1 MKKQT
6 HIHHAHPRFIDSLYQ
21 EYLKDPD
28 SVESSWRTFFEGFEF
43 ALSEDGHKTGEEEA
57 PVHIQKEMRVLN
69 LIQAYRSRGHLFTRT
84 NPVRT
89 RRQYRPTLDLVN
101 FNLEEEDLDITFQ
114 AGLEIGIGP
123 APLREIVEHLT
134 QTYCHSIGAE
144 FMFIREPARV
154 WWLRTKMES
163 SRNTPQ
169 FTLEEKRHILQKLNQ
184 AVVFENFLHTKYI
197 GQKRFSLQG
206 GETLIPGLDA
216 IIEKGSEMGIEEFVI
231 GMPHRGR
238 LNVLANILNKSY
250 EEIFS
255 EFEGE
260 EYAESVFAGDVKY
273 HLGYTSRVKTQKG
286 KKIQLTVA
294 PNPSHL
300 EAVDPV
306 VQGIARAKME
316 MLYGNDYTRVAPIL
330 IHGDAAMAGQGVVY
344 EVIQMSQLPAY
355 HTGGTIHLVINNQLG
370 FTTNYL
376 EGRSSTYCT
385 DVAKVTLSPVFH
397 VNADDVEAVVF
408 AIQLAMEYR
417 QIFHTDV
424 FIDLL
429 GYRKYGHNE
438 GDEPRFT
445 QPKLYKII
453 AEHPDPREIY
463 IRKLMQ
469 SDSVDKGLGKEMERE
484 FLEMLQER
492 LEQSKKKKSVS
503 ENNRV
508 MDKCD
513 ESQRVDA
520 FDFEEKLKT
529 AIDRKKLLEIGDKIL
544 TIPKEEKIFRKI
556 RKLYDGQRKKL
567 IDEGVADWAI
577 GEYLAYGTLLAEDIS
592 VRISGQ
598 DTVRGTFSHRHA
610 VLLNEET
617 EEPYIPLQQVQT
629 KNSRFDIYNTLL
641 SEYAALGFEYGYS
654 CNTPQTL
661 TIWEA
666 QFGDFVNGAQVVI
679 DQFIS
684 SAEQKW
690 KRMNGLVMYLP
701 HGYEGQGPEHS
712 SARIERFLELC
723 AKNNMVLA
731 NCTTPANFFHLLR
744 RHMKIPF
751 RTPLI
756 VFTSKSL
763 LRHPRC
769 ISPVEDF
776 VQGHFEPVLDDESV
790 KVSEVKKVIFCSGK
804 IYYDLLEHREANELK
819 NAALIRL
826 EQIYPLPVKTL
837 KKIIRKYN
845 NAEKHLWV
853 QEEPENF
860 GILSFLKRKFDLVEL
875 EYIAREESAT
885 PATGFHRQHV
895 IDQKKILTKALGD

>member
-1 MKKQT
+1 MEKLSY
-6 HIHHAHPRFIDSLYQ
+6 IHHAHPQFIDSMYQ
-21 EYLKDPD
+21 EYLKDPE
-28 SVESSWRTFFEGFEF
+28 SVEPSWRTFFEGFEF
-43 ALSEDGHKTGEEEA
+43 AVSADGREA
-57 PVHIQKEMRVLN
+57 KEGAPPHIQKEMRVLN
-69 LIQAYRSRGHLFTRT
+69 LIQAYRSRGHLFTQT

-101 FNLEEEDLDITFQ
+101 FSLDEGDLDTTFQ
-114 AGLEIGIGP
+114 AGIEIGIGP
-123 APLREIVEHLT
+123 STLQDILAHLK

-144 FMFIREPARV
+144 FMFIREPAKV

-169 FTLEEKRHILQKLNQ
+169 FTIEEKRQILKKLNQ

-216 IIEKGSEMGIEEFVI
+216 IIERGSEMGIEEFVI

-250 EEIFS
+250 EEIFN

-273 HLGYTSRVKTQKG
+273 HLGYTSRVQTQQG
-286 KKIQLTVA
+286 KEIQLTLA

-316 MLYGNDYTRVAPIL
+316 MRYNNDYTRVAPIL
-330 IHGDAAMAGQGVVY
+330 IHGDAAMAAQGVVY

-355 HTGGTIHLVINNQLG
+355 HTGGTIHLVVNNQLG

-385 DVAKVTLSPVFH
+385 DVAKITLSPVFH

-469 SDSVDKGLGKEMERE
+469 SDTVEKGLGKEMERE

-503 ENNRV
+503 RNQV
-508 MDKCD
+508 VKDKCD
-513 ESQRVDA
+513 ESQRVES
-520 FDFEEKLKT
+520 FDYEKK
-529 AIDRKKLLEIGDKIL
+529 IDTSVAKKKLLEIGDKIL
-544 TIPKEEKIFRKI
+544 NIPKEEKVFRKI
-556 RKLYDGQRKKL
+556 RKLYEGQHGKL
-567 IDEGVADWAI
+567 MDEGIADWAI
-577 GEYLAYGTLLAEDIS
+577 AEYLTYGTLLAEDVSI
-592 VRISGQ
+592 RIAGQ

-617 EEPYIPLQQVQT
+617 EEPYIPLRQVQSE
-629 KNSRFDIYNTLL
+629 NSRFDIYNSLL
-641 SEYAALGFEYGYS
+641 SEYAGLGFEYGYS

-666 QFGDFVNGAQVVI
+666 QFGDFSNGAQVVI

-712 SARIERFLELC
+712 SARIERYLELC

-731 NCTTPANFFHLLR
+731 NCTTPANFFHLIR

-756 VFTSKSL
+756 VFTPKSL
-763 LRHPRC
+763 LRHPKC
-769 ISPVEDF
+769 ISPVDSF
-776 VQGHFEPVLDDESV
+776 VKGYFEPVLDDDTVQETD
-790 KVSEVKKVIFCSGK
+790 VKKVIFCSGK
-804 IYYDLLEHREANELK
+804 VYYDLLERRDEKEIK
-819 NAALIRL
+819 DTALVRM
-826 EQIYPLPVKTL
+826 EQIYPLPEKSL
-837 KKIIRKYN
+837 NKIIKKYKN
-845 NAEKHLWV
+845 SKKFIWV

-860 GILSFLKRKFDLVEL
+860 GILPFLKRKFALTEL
-875 EYIAREESAT
+875 EYISREESAT
-885 PATGFHRQHV
+885 PATGFHKQHV
-895 IDQKKILTKALGD
+895 TDQEKILKKALGE